1 MVALGN
7 GQFTLSTVTISH
19 CKLSVGS
26 LQQIVRGQAI
36 FLQHW
41 LFHVPIRGQ
50 AGSRAWQG
58 DMCLLIFVTLEQC
71 LVLGWY
77 CKHFSI
83 DVFWILG
90 QICIYIYIN
99 ISGTSTSTIPGVKW
113 WITEPH
119 LIDIPRIGLNQLLA
133 SLQAQISGLTLNA
146 QLFCLDLSRA
156 SYVSNLKQSKLAS
169 ANKKCRM
176 FRCKVWFVA
185 STTPLAIIRG
195 ISSHV
200 HFCSIKKTC
209 WFSWL
214 ISVSSTVISASI
226 MLLKPS
232 PLP

>member
-90 QICIYIYIN
+90 QICIYIYKYIRYEYQHDSWSKMMN
-99 ISGTSTSTIPGVKW
+99 HWATSNRHSKNRPESVT
-113 WITEPH
+113 
-119 LIDIPRIGLNQLLA
+119 
-133 SLQAQISGLTLNA
+133 
-146 QLFCLDLSRA
+146 C
-156 SYVSNLKQSKLAS
+156 KLAG
-169 ANKKCRM
+169 ANIRLNTKCPAFL
-176 FRCKVWFVA
+176 FR
-185 STTPLAIIRG
+185 P
-195 ISSHV
+195 
-200 HFCSIKKTC
+200 IKG
-209 WFSWL
+209 
-214 ISVSSTVISASI
+214 
-226 MLLKPS
+226 LLCV
-232 PLP
+232 